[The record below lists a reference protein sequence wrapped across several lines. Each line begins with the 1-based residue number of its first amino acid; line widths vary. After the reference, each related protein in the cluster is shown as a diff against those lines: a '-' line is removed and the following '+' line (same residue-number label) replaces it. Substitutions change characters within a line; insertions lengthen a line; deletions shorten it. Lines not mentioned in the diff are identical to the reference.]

1 MVCGWKKEGRMS
13 EQERE
18 ARMSDEPDVE
28 GHRKKAAYTEG
39 SEPPKEGAEARRDEG
54 EEPDVEGHRHKA

>member
-1 MVCGWKKEGRMS
+1 MS

-28 GHRKKAAYTEG
+28 GHKKKAAYTEG
-39 SEPPKEGAEARRDEG
+39 SEPPKEGAEKREG
-54 EEPDVEGHRHKA
+54 DEPDFEAHRKKAT